1 MGRDLAG
8 SFIASAD
15 HEYVEAPVIGDEES
29 LVDVVRK
36 LDNFITLLISEASYT
51 FEDMRSSPD
60 HGIRLLINSLAEN
73 SRNPCIISALMILKW
88 KFEKAWGHDRG
99 QNETRGFACEYIAW
113 KFLCHLH
120 KREMIQYLLEE
131 LTRPLPDEVGLNRPE
146 SGISGLTFSTGDHR
160 AQESERTPLL
170 PNSGASQSRFF
181 ASGRRQASSLES
193 GSQDFSNFFGSA
205 DEAEQFSMFFG
216 LNALEIATIAQA
228 KKFLS
233 QRVVQRVIDDLW
245 TGEIVFWDSL
255 SVHSIKKPQLFN
267 KRTADPYSRLRVPA
281 YRKAFEAAFFV
292 SFLLL
297 YYAVLVER
305 KPTGI
310 GVFEALMYIWIAAF
324 AYDEISGV
332 VDSGMLFY
340 QMTFWNLW
348 DLFII
353 GTGAA
358 FVVTRIIG
366 LVEKDAY
373 ITDLSFDI
381 LSLEALFLVP
391 RIFSLVS
398 LNPYFGSLIPVLKEM
413 TKAFFRFMPVIIV
426 LYLGFLTTFTMLSR
440 DRLSSQ
446 QMSWILVKIFF
457 GYGGQNLLLLGVL
470 LIIFARQIKLSRL
483 CMSISGAG
491 RKIYLLTVA
500 ELIGLQ
506 DICYDISPIFGCGL
520 MLIFVSVTS
529 LLLISSLVS
538 LMSMS
543 LEGVMSHAREEYLFQ
558 LAIYVLESSNSRR
571 LTYFLPPLN
580 LIPLLCI
587 RPMRLFLPAE
597 NIRRVRIILLRAT
610 HLPLVAL
617 LWAYESSRRFALRRN
632 SQSPPTIAA
641 REFSRPTSSTRAR
654 FVLSTHPAPSQTSA
668 ADAQSLAPGGHVG
681 YNPSVQRPGT
691 RESEAG
697 PSRPNDIAEMI
708 AEMERLR
715 AQVERVAAVVGVHQ
729 RNRR

>member
-358 FVVTRIIG
+358 FVVTSEH
-366 LVEKDAY
+366 LNPCESASSV
-373 ITDLSFDI
+373 L
-381 LSLEALFLVP
+381 
-391 RIFSLVS
+391 IFSLVS
-398 LNPYFGSLIPVLKEM
+398 LNPYFGSL

-457 GYGGQNLLLLGVL
+457 GYGGQNLL
-470 LIIFARQIKLSRL
+470 
-483 CMSISGAG
+483 
-491 RKIYLLTVA
+491 
-500 ELIGLQ
+500 
-506 DICYDISPIFGCGL
+506 
-520 MLIFVSVTS
+520 